1 MQADKWCSI
10 IYLTVVR
17 KCRNYKH
24 DSQTPLSTE
33 RKVVFKYVFICLDIK
48 ELKQMYLR

>member
-17 KCRNYKH
+17 KYRNYKH
-24 DSQTPLSTE
+24 DSQTPLSKE
-33 RKVVFKYVFICLDIK
+33 RKVVFKSVLTFLAIK
-48 ELKQMYLR
+48 KS